1 MTGTTKKTK
10 SDTAKKASA
19 KSKSP
24 TKRAGAKKKP
34 ASDKTTAAAKKPSVA
49 ALAADVL
56 LADEEPSRRVAELG
70 AQMLDSRAGRATQA
84 ARTLGEVCQRRP
96 ELMTSIVDKLVAG
109 ISSKQK
115 RVIQTSAEA
124 LPLLSRISP
133 ARVAKHLPRL
143 NEAFD
148 ETNAVGKDGLVR
160 TFAGLCTASV
170 AYQARLEP
178 VLTKALEEADGKTLL
193 SWSQVVL
200 PALKG
205 EPHARA
211 REIVEQRLYRI
222 PRSAAQKIADFLG
235 IRLRASSRG

>member
-10 SDTAKKASA
+10 SATAKKASA
-19 KSKSP
+19 KSTAP
-24 TKRAGAKKKP
+24 AKRTSAKKK
-34 ASDKTTAAAKKPSVA
+34 AAAKPPAAPKKPSVA
-49 ALAADVL
+49 ALAAEVL

-84 ARTLGEVCQRRP
+84 ARTLGEVCQRKP
-96 ELMTSIVDKLVAG
+96 ELLTSIVDKLVAG

-235 IRLRASSRG
+235 IRLRASFRG

>member
-10 SDTAKKASA
+10 TATSKKTPAPSKGTAKG
-19 KSKSP
+19 
-24 TKRAGAKKKP
+24 AGVSKKP
-34 ASDKTTAAAKKPSVA
+34 AEKKTAMVAKKPSAAAVA
-49 ALAADVL
+49 ADAL
-56 LADEEPSRRVAELG
+56 LADEDVSRRIAELG
-70 AQMLDSRAGRATQA
+70 ALLLDSRAGRATQA
-84 ARTLGEVCQRRP
+84 ARTLGEVCQRKP
-96 ELMTSIVDKLVAG
+96 ELLTSIVDKLVAG

-115 RVIQTSAEA
+115 RVVQTSAEA

-193 SWSQVVL
+193 GWSQVVL

-211 REIVEQRLYRI
+211 REVVEQRLYRI
-222 PRSAAQKIADFLG
+222 PRSSAQKIADFLG
-235 IRLRASSRG
+235 IRLRSSFRG